1 MTVMLRNGKQKHE
14 NNVQFF
20 LIFSSGLFIYRHYIN
35 RDNAR
40 TQFEAQYFATRT
52 FLIIICVVRVRELV
66 SMLPV
71 SVV

>member
-1 MTVMLRNGKQKHE
+1 MTVMLGNGKQKHE

-20 LIFSSGLFIYRHYIN
+20 LNFYFCPFYRHYIN

-52 FLIIICVVRVRELV
+52 FLIIICVVRVSELV